1 MKRLGVDPEYTLT
14 DKDWSEINA
23 MRIVWPSA
31 KHQLCFWHALRA
43 LKQRLAKL
51 AERPGAYN
59 AEEAHKEFEFIDP
72 TFVPVAQ
79 QTGTPIDPPP
89 AIPLRRVRLLIG
101 GRPPVPSPIQPRLTI
116 RIPPRAALLV
126 AASASDSHSE
136 NDPNMQEDF
145 DLEQQI
151 ASVDSQNTVADS
163 QIGDVA
169 SRSDD
174 EGSDAGDYW
183 AQRAERQLSGD
194 QMLPE
199 LLDDW
204 EYGDDEG
211 WDDDAE
217 EDLRTDLEVLARQ
230 QDYTPDSMA
239 STLAQ
244 GYDDTPAKPDASEPT
259 PPQPK
264 RRKKKDDYA
273 FCPAPHRLSL
283 LRLFAKHASQHSL
296 LPERHG
302 QPRTKEQI
310 REDAIREMYNHC
322 HMNRLCEVWA
332 YLWNNWYSKDK
343 WHLWARSANANSIPV
358 HRTTMIVESL
368 WRNLKRLV
376 LQMYNRPPVDLAN
389 YAIITQCLPIYRL
402 TLSKIIATRS
412 GSRPD
417 KLTTMQAAFKRSW
430 ERLASVPIKGSYD
443 TDLRTWTCN
452 CGAQKYHSFIL
463 CKHLVQ
469 KASTPSPDW
478 WVTATRY
485 HIPPFYTVEIDG
497 DPVNPPERK
506 RDWDWLARMDV
517 QARPSTPDPALAAQ
531 AEQVGTDRRDSSP
544 VSCMRILSYW
554 AILHLSLRS
563 TLHQISL
570 LLLDE
575 MGY

>member
-1 MKRLGVDPEYTLT
+1 MNIKHLGVNPEYTLT

-23 MRIVWPSA
+23 MQLVWPSA

-59 AEEAHKEFEFIDP
+59 AEEAHNEFEFIDP
-72 TFVPVAQ
+72 TFLPVAQ
-79 QTGTPIDPPP
+79 QTGSPIDPPP
-89 AIPLRRVRLLIG
+89 AIPVRRVRLLIG
-101 GRPPVPSPIQPRLTI
+101 GRPPVPTPAQPRLII
-116 RIPPRAALLV
+116 RIPPRATLLA
-126 AASASDSHSE
+126 AASSDTRSE
-136 NDPNMQEDF
+136 NDPDMQEDF
-145 DLEQQI
+145 DLERQ
-151 ASVDSQNTVADS
+151 
-163 QIGDVA
+163 VA
-169 SRSDD
+169 SFEPQGAVAEASGAAGESDD

-183 AQRAERQLSGD
+183 ARRAERQLGGD
-194 QMLPE
+194 QTLPE
-199 LLDDW
+199 LEDGW
-204 EYGDDEG
+204 EYDDDEG

-217 EDLRTDLEVLARQ
+217 EDLRTDIEVLARQ
-230 QDYTPDSMA
+230 RDNSPDSA
-239 STLAQ
+239 ASLPAQQSADVPPAKHDAESTL
-244 GYDDTPAKPDASEPT
+244 
-259 PPQPK
+259 PQPK
-264 RRKKKDDYA
+264 RRKKKDNYT

-302 QPRTKEQI
+302 QLRTKEQI
-310 REDAIREMYNHC
+310 REDAVREMYNHC

-417 KLTTMQAAFKRSW
+417 KPTTMQAAFKRSW
-430 ERLASVPIKGSYD
+430 ERLACVPIKGSYD
-443 TDLRTWTCN
+443 TDLLTWTCN
-452 CGAQKYHSFIL
+452 CGAQKYHSFLL

-469 KASTPSPDW
+469 KAGTPSPDW
-478 WVTATRY
+478 WVAATRY
-485 HIPPFYTVEIDG
+485 HIPPFYTIEVDG
-497 DPVNPPERK
+497 ELIKPPERK
-506 RDWDWLARMDV
+506 RDWDWLARMDIE
-517 QARPSTPDPALAAQ
+517 ARPSTPDTALAAQ
-531 AEQVGTDRRDSSP
+531 TKRASMDRRDSSP
-544 VSCMRILSYW
+544 VSCMHVLSY
-554 AILHLSLRS
+554 
-563 TLHQISL
+563 
-570 LLLDE
+570 
-575 MGY
+575 